1 MKPFWSFAVAFCFVV
16 FALHPA
22 SAKADAADPAA
33 KQIETF
39 YATLVDTMK
48 RSASLGASGRYDEL
62 AATIDKTFDLPQ
74 MTALSVG
81 PDWASISPEDRTSLV
96 AAFRRMTV
104 ANYVANFASYDGQVF
119 TVDPAVQT
127 RGADRIVKSEL
138 APKGETPIAFIYRMR
153 ESGGTWKIVDI
164 FLDGSV
170 SQIAMRRSD
179 FAATVRSGGPLA
191 LVKKLNTL
199 ADKLVA
205 G

>member
-1 MKPFWSFAVAFCFVV
+1 MKPIWSIAVAFCLAFLT
-16 FALHPA
+16 FHPLA
-22 SAKADAADPAA
+22 ARAEAADPAA
-33 KQIETF
+33 RQIEVF
-39 YATLVDTMK
+39 YATLLDTMK
-48 RSASLGASGRYDEL
+48 RSDALGASGRYDEL
-62 AATIDKTFDLPQ
+62 ATTIDKTFDLPQ

-81 PDWASISPEDRTSLV
+81 PDWATISPEDRASLI

-104 ANYVANFASYDGQVF
+104 ANYVANFASFDGQKF
-119 TVDPAVQT
+119 TVDPVVQT

-179 FAATVRSGGPLA
+179 FAATVRSGGAMA